1 MLNYCLNLDENE
13 EEKDENK
20 EEKNSSDLEEIST
33 NADQKTIMNLARFEK
48 EFTGDTLYFPKTN
61 PKPEDYEC
69 TFAGNTDDNF
79 RIGLSLTKKTLKLY
93 TDFYSSDILIASPL
107 GLRLTMGG
115 TSSADVE
122 CDFLNS
128 IELLIIDQADVIT
141 AQNWDNLLHI
151 LDHMHLQPRKLR
163 TTDINRVRS
172 WCLNGLSKYYRQTLL
187 FATHELPEFRGLF
200 HHKCH
205 NYAGRIKISNAIVK
219 GSIRHVIVPLA
230 HVYHRIETGND
241 LEEALD
247 LRFEYFIKKILPQF
261 RNIIYAHTMIYVP
274 NYFDYVRIRNYLKE
288 ENMNFVQICEYT
300 KREKMARA
308 RDMFFHSAAH
318 FLLYSERSHYFKR
331 TRLKGI
337 RHIIMYQPPRFPNF
351 YSEIVNFMHST
362 NQNPRDGLED
372 SMSITVLYNK
382 YDTLQLN
389 GILGSENTAQLLNSD
404 KAVHV
409 YSAI

>member
-1 MLNYCLNLDENE
+1 MHF
-13 EEKDENK
+13 
-20 EEKNSSDLEEIST
+20 
-33 NADQKTIMNLARFEK
+33 ARFEQ

-61 PKPEDYEC
+61 PKPEDYER
-69 TFAGNTDDNF
+69 TFTGNTDDNF

-93 TDFYSSDILIASPL
+93 TDFYASDILIASPL

-115 TSSADVE
+115 SSSGDVE

-151 LDHMHLQPRKLR
+151 VDHMHLQPRSLR
-163 TTDINRVRS
+163 EADINRIRF
-172 WCLNGLSKYYRQTLL
+172 WGLNGLTKYYRQTML

-200 HHKCH
+200 HHKCN
-205 NYAGRIKISNAIVK
+205 NYAGRVKISNPIVK

-230 HVYHRIETGND
+230 HVYHRIEPGRDD
-241 LEEALD
+241 LEQALE
-247 LRFEYFIKKILPQF
+247 LRFDYFVKKILPQF
-261 RNIIYAHTMIYVP
+261 RNILYAHTLIYVP
-274 NYFDYVRIRNYLKE
+274 HYFDYVRIRNYLKE
-288 ENMNFVQICEYT
+288 ENLNFVQICEYT
-300 KREKMARA
+300 KPEKMARA

-337 RHIIMYQPPRFPNF
+337 RHVIMYQPPRFHNF
-351 YSEIVNFMHST
+351 YAEIINLMHSSY
-362 NQNPRDGLED
+362 QNSRDGLED

-382 YDTLQLN
+382 YDRLQLN
-389 GILGSENTAQLLNSD
+389 GILGTESTTQMLNSD

-409 YSAI
+409 YSAIQ